1 MRQSPTG
8 CIVLQSPRDL
18 FRGAFLLLNAPL
30 QLPANRIG
38 FQQAGFSVGQLRIV
52 QEVITLVIF
61 GPFAMIYLKEPF
73 KFDYVWAAFCMVDAV
88 FFIFRAA

>member
-30 QLPANRIG
+30 QLPANHIG
-38 FQQAGFSVGQLRIV
+38 FKQAGFSVGQLRIV
-52 QEVITLVIF
+52 KEVIRLVIF
-61 GPFAMIYLKEPF
+61 GRFAMIYLKEPF